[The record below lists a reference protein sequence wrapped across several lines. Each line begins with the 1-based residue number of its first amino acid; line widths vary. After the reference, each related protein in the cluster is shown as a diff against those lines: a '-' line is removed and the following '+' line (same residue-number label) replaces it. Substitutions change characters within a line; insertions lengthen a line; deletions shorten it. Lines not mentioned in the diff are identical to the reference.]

1 METAKRWRQK
11 IRTAAVL
18 ALAAML
24 LPLYA
29 PLPASAAGHEH
40 SAERVLLVYD
50 GLGRGTPLEGS
61 LDVLKRLLASY
72 SAEVTLLPL
81 DEYEP
86 GGAAAFDR
94 TAALMTG
101 SAADEAVLDG
111 LAADALHGDGGYL
124 HIGGPGVPAPLRSR
138 LGLETAVL
146 PQGSFDL
153 TAAGFASARP
163 LLAEDLTYAV
173 SYNRGYALGE
183 MNFQSGRTAAPY
195 AVLEARNGYVSF
207 VQKGNISELALAAV
221 LKEWLADGT
230 AAEEEGRQ
238 ASVYLLFKEVYPFT
252 DPRLLESLSQDLN
265 QAGIPFM
272 LSVRPIFD
280 NTDYPAMLRF
290 FESLKAAQSLGGTVL
305 VNAPVVN
312 AAAGRTA
319 GRSLQEEMGTF
330 LEVLAAQGLA
340 PLGAGAELH
349 WSYDGEYGKGLQ
361 FFDTAVLFP
370 DERVLHMEPSRT
382 SAAFASAPYSL
393 SAELLA
399 EISWEGAVPPDFP
412 LDVALT
418 ADLPETPEE
427 QSALMEQVKGYWL
440 PFADFR
446 LGSHR
451 TSAPGMRAES
461 DNGTVVLNG
470 SKLDLAYSP
479 AEIDGAYE
487 YEAEPERSFE
497 LLFRI
502 ENTVFMIVISV
513 SLAVFVVL
521 LIAGRRLYRR
531 KY

>member
-1 METAKRWRQK
+1 MKTAERWREA
-11 IRTAAVL
+11 IRSTAVL
-18 ALAAML
+18 ALAVIL
-24 LPLYA
+24 LTLYVT
-29 PLPASAAGHEH
+29 LPASAAEH
-40 SAERVLLVYD
+40 ASERVLLVYD
-50 GLGRGTPLEGS
+50 GLGRGTPQEGS

-86 GGAAAFDR
+86 GRAAGFDR

-101 SAADEAVLDG
+101 APADDTALAG
-111 LAADALHGDGGYL
+111 LAGDALRGDGGYL
-124 HIGGPGVPAPLRSR
+124 HIGPGVPGPVRSR

-146 PQGSFDL
+146 PQGSFNL
-153 TAAGFASARP
+153 NAGGFASARP
-163 LLAEDLTYAV
+163 LLAEELTYAA
-173 SYNRGYALGE
+173 SYDKDRGHALGE
-183 MNFQSGRTAAPY
+183 LTFQNGSSPAPY
-195 AVLEARNGYVSF
+195 AVLEGRNGYVSF
-207 VQKGNISELALAAV
+207 VQQGNVSELALAAV
-221 LKEWLADGT
+221 LREWLADGETGGEAERQT
-230 AAEEEGRQ
+230 A
-238 ASVYLLFKEVYPFT
+238 VYLLFKEVYPFT
-252 DPRLLESLSQDLN
+252 DPLRLESLSRELN

-272 LSVRPIFD
+272 LSIRPIFD

-319 GRSLQEEMGTF
+319 GQSLPEEMATF

-349 WSYDGEYGKGLQ
+349 WSYDGEYRKGLQ
-361 FFDTAVLFP
+361 FFDSAVLFP

-393 SAELLA
+393 SEELLA
-399 EISWEGAVPPDFP
+399 EISWHGAVPPDFP
-412 LDVALT
+412 LDVAIT
-418 ADLPETPEE
+418 ADLPETPEG
-427 QSALMEQVKGYWL
+427 QSALMGQVKGYWL
-440 PFADFR
+440 PFADFK
-446 LGSHR
+446 LGTHR

-461 DNGTVVLNG
+461 HNGTVALNG
-470 SKLDLAYSP
+470 SKLDLSYTP
-479 AEIDGAYE
+479 AEIDSEYT

-502 ENTVFMIVISV
+502 ENTVFIIVISV

-521 LIAGRRLYRR
+521 LIAGRKLYRR